1 MISIDRQSVLFKYVS
16 EKLQNKKQLHF
27 DRPLFTF
34 LEKCIEK
41 GNDLGDFDTLG
52 YFDCITPERVY
63 LCVDKINELALRKRF
78 NPAIVA
84 EIVAIHE
91 ISHFV
96 HYHLIGA
103 KFFCAWN
110 RLFLESFAQLLTHKV
125 CQELSDEHYQ
135 TFSTMKEGQSTVY
148 TDYCTADKQLGKPIG
163 NLPWGIL
170 FDAFVHIEQDP
181 SDAELYERIEEIAN
195 NYLHAEYPFWWCG
208 DAFSPEEN
216 ERLFDLGLND
226 FPKNCILD
234 FEKKHPNVLVGFI
247 NCTSS

>member
-1 MISIDRQSVLFKYVS
+1 MLSVNRQSVLFKYVQ
-16 EKLQNKKQLHF
+16 EKVKNKKQLHF

-34 LEKCIEK
+34 LEKC
-41 GNDLGDFDTLG
+41 GVDLNDLGDFDTLG

-63 LCVDKINELALRKRF
+63 LCVDKINELALRKQF
-78 NPAIVA
+78 NPSIVA

-96 HYHLIGA
+96 HYRLIGA
-103 KFFCAWN
+103 KFFCPPN

-125 CQELSDEHYQ
+125 CQELSNEHYQ

-148 TDYCTADKQLGKPIG
+148 TDYCREDKEIGKPIG
-163 NLPWGIL
+163 NLPWRIL
-170 FDAFVHIEQDP
+170 FDAFGDIEDP
-181 SDAELYERIEEIAN
+181 SDAALYERIKRITEK
-195 NYLHAEYPFWWCG
+195 YLHAEYPFWWCG
-208 DAFSPEEN
+208 DDSSQEEN
-216 ERLFDLGLND
+216 ERLFELGLND
-226 FPKNCILD
+226 FPDKCILE